1 LYICNGS
8 LTFCQLMF
16 SLGQHQPL
24 NYYFIVWW
32 GSSGGR
38 NKMSP
43 WYWELIIYII
53 KVRHFIKQMFIYLV
67 CLFVCLMVFK
77 ATLNNISAISWRS
90 YILVKETGGSGENH
104 RSVANHWHTL
114 SHNVIHFAQ
123 IEIRTHNN
131 SSDRHWRSR
140 PRRPPLVRNDMDINE
155 YERYSNITHI
165 KVQKERFDCW
175 FYISQSR

>member
-1 LYICNGS
+1 MYICNGS

-77 ATLNNISAISWRS
+77 AHWTIFQLYHGGHIYWWRKPEDPEKTIDLSQITDTLYRIMLYTSP
-90 YILVKETGGSGENH
+90 
-104 RSVANHWHTL
+104 
-114 SHNVIHFAQ
+114 
-123 IEIRTHNN
+123 
-131 SSDRHWRSR
+131 RSR
-140 PRRPPLVRNDMDINE
+140 SELTTTVVIGTDDHDHDGPISKK
-155 YERYSNITHI
+155 RYGYKWIWEILQHYTH
-165 KVQKERFDCW
+165 
-175 FYISQSR
+175 